1 MVDNKEDEDA
11 GAAAAEAVSPD
22 PDMEVIP
29 VLHYSV
35 QPSIVKTKD
44 APFKISSRCLTFLV
58 PLDSFIGCRQ
68 WLFAPPL

>member
-44 APFKISSRCLTFLV
+44 APFKISSLSCAT
-58 PLDSFIGCRQ
+58 
-68 WLFAPPL
+68 